1 MTKRKKKKK
10 VLQQKDLMIKNL
22 PEQKDKVVNRREKKC
37 EYLPE
42 NSPWNDRIAG
52 DINSKI
58 I

>member
-10 VLQQKDLMIKNL
+10 VLQQKDFMIKNL
-22 PEQKDKVVNRREKKC
+22 PEQKDKVVNRREKKF

-42 NSPWNDRIAG
+42 NSPWNDRIAE
-52 DINSKI
+52 DITSKI